1 MSGGRV
7 VMRIGMMTENQTI
20 FVFLNICTRSE
31 EEAVSELNNICSSIL
46 EPGLG
51 SKQGISKFAKCLVVS
66 LMID

>member
-1 MSGGRV
+1 
-7 VMRIGMMTENQTI
+7 MRIGMMTENQTI
-20 FVFLNICTRSE
+20 FFLNICTRSE

>member
-1 MSGGRV
+1 
-7 VMRIGMMTENQTI
+7 MRIGMMTENQTI